1 MLLSSWLWKWKRSVD
16 NSVASLSQ
24 LLQRLCDAEI
34 DFVVVGG
41 FAALLHGSTL
51 VTRDLDIC
59 AVLSR
64 AQVASLREVLR
75 DLNPRHRLTSQKLS
89 FLDTPDPEVD
99 VQNLYLETEFGT
111 VDLLSSILGVGDFER
126 VRAGSVEIEVFGRR
140 CRVISLE
147 DLIQAKEALSRDK
160 DVLAAKELRAIRE
173 KLKAAQASPAAPAP
187 PTSDPP

>member
-1 MLLSSWLWKWKRSVD
+1 M
-16 NSVASLSQ
+16 ASLSQ
-24 LLQRLCDAEI
+24 LLQRLCDADI

-51 VTRDLDIC
+51 VTRDLDVC

-64 AQVASLREVLR
+64 AQVARLREVLS
-75 DLNPRHRLTSQKLS
+75 DLNPRHRLTSQKFS

-99 VQNLYLETEFGT
+99 VRNLYLETELGT
-111 VDLLSSILGVGDFER
+111 VDLLSSVLGVGDFER

-173 KLKAAQASPAAPAP
+173 KLKAAQQAGAAGSPP
-187 PTSDPP
+187 PSSDPQ

>member
-1 MLLSSWLWKWKRSVD
+1 MPRSSWPWKWKRPVD

-24 LLQRLCDAEI
+24 LLQRLCDADI

-51 VTRDLDIC
+51 VTRDLDVC

-64 AQVASLREVLR
+64 SEVVKLREVLH
-75 DLNPRHRLTSQKLS
+75 DLNPRHRLTSQKFS

-99 VQNLYLETEFGT
+99 VQNLYLETELGT
-111 VDLLSSILGVGDFER
+111 VDLLSSVLGVGDFER
-126 VRAGSVEIEVFGRR
+126 VRAGSVEIEVFGRH

-160 DVLAAKELRAIRE
+160 DVFAAKELRAIRE
-173 KLKAAQASPAAPAP
+173 KLAAAAK
-187 PTSDPP
+187 T